1 MSVSFIR
8 SALEPSLR
16 RVRQPWR
23 WVPFALRLRVA
34 RYRALLVRRRLVRRL
49 AVTVVAALVGSVVV
63 GALSSAQRTQAL
75 WGETVEV
82 VAIDVDVEVGDTV
95 DPDDFSIIRRPTT
108 FVPQDVLRDAP
119 TVVDMVVRSLRQG
132 EVVTHRDLRSTREAL
147 AIPSG
152 HRAVSLPLDASIP
165 HLENGDLV
173 DLYLVRDSFAVEEKD
188 VTRRVEVPAL
198 VVEVTDV
205 AVVLAVESDSV
216 GDVATTHTTGRIV
229 IALR

>member
-1 MSVSFIR
+1 M
-8 SALEPSLR
+8 
-16 RVRQPWR
+16 
-23 WVPFALRLRVA
+23 
-34 RYRALLVRRRLVRRL
+34 RRL
-49 AVTVVAALVGSVVV
+49 AVTVVAAVVGLVVV

-75 WGETVEV
+75 WGDTVDV

-95 DPDDFSIIRRPTT
+95 DPDDFSIIRRPVT

-119 TVVDMVVRSLRQG
+119 TAVDIVVRSLRQG
-132 EVVTHRDLRSTREAL
+132 EVVTRRDLRSTRQAL

-152 HRAVSLPLDASIP
+152 HRAVSFPLAASIP

-173 DLYLVRDSFAVEEKD
+173 DLYLVPDSFGVDAKD
-188 VTRRVEVPAL
+188 VTRQLEVPAL

-216 GDVATTHTTGRIV
+216 GDVATTQTTGRIV